1 MKCAWEKFS
10 ELRSLLTTRGASLK
24 LKGKIYRACVQ
35 SVLMYGSETWAMKAE
50 DMQRLERTE
59 RMMVRL
65 MCGVTL
71 RDRKRSEELLSRLD
85 IEGISEVVR
94 RGRLR
99 WYGHVERKDPTDW
112 VSACRGLVVEGA
124 RGRGRG
130 RKTWQECVQED
141 MKRLKLNRRDAH
153 DRAAWRSG
161 PSSPVLARTIN
172 HKRR

>member
-1 MKCAWEKFS
+1 MK
-10 ELRSLLTTRGASLK
+10 
-24 LKGKIYRACVQ
+24 V
-35 SVLMYGSETWAMKAE
+35 E
-50 DMQRLERTE
+50 DMQRLKRKE

-71 RDRKRSEELLSRLD
+71 RDRKRSEELLSRLG
-85 IEGISEVVR
+85 IERISEVVR

-99 WYGHVERKDPTDW
+99 WYGHVERKDPIDW

-124 RGRGRG
+124 RSRGRG

-141 MKRLKLNRRDAH
+141 MKRLKLKRGRTGSCGLEERH
-153 DRAAWRSG
+153 FWE

-172 HKRR
+172 YKRR

>member
-1 MKCAWEKFS
+1 
-10 ELRSLLTTRGASLK
+10 
-24 LKGKIYRACVQ
+24 
-35 SVLMYGSETWAMKAE
+35 MYGSETWAMKAE

-124 RGRGRG
+124 RGRACLMFRG
-130 RKTWQECVQED
+130 P
-141 MKRLKLNRRDAH
+141 RLFTVDELFRWRRLLH
-153 DRAAWRSG
+153 GTVCRRALGA
-161 PSSPVLARTIN
+161 L
-172 HKRR
+172 RRRMPFVVI